1 MKLASVRELEIEIHG
16 RVQGLAFREM
26 TKRFASKNEIK
37 GFVANKDDGSVYL
50 IAQGEKNKL
59 GELLKWINSSPG
71 FSKVESLRYNWRNS
85 IKDYEGFEILRKEN
99 FFKEQARN
107 FLNLGKYLLNLKSKN
122 VPVHVAIIPDGN
134 RRWAK
139 EKGMSSEIG
148 HYKSASLTNIKSLVK
163 EADKL
168 GVRYLSVWGF
178 STENWKRSKQEIE
191 AIFGLVR
198 SALNELIE
206 DTQTNNIKI
215 RHIGRKDRL
224 PKNLLKAIIDAEKR
238 SEQNTGITLLVCL
251 DYGGREE
258 LVKAVNELV
267 KKGKKKISEEDILN
281 ELYTVGIPD
290 VDFII
295 RTSGERRV
303 SGFMPFQSVYAEL
316 YFTDK
321 YFPDFS
327 AEDLKKAIEDYS
339 KRKRRFGGS

>member
-1 MKLASVRELEIEIHG
+1 M
-16 RVQGLAFREM
+16 
-26 TKRFASKNEIK
+26 
-37 GFVANKDDGSVYL
+37 
-50 IAQGEKNKL
+50 
-59 GELLKWINSSPG
+59 
-71 FSKVESLRYNWRNS
+71 
-85 IKDYEGFEILRKEN
+85 
-99 FFKEQARN
+99 
-107 FLNLGKYLLNLKSKN
+107 
-122 VPVHVAIIPDGN
+122 
-134 RRWAK
+134 
-139 EKGMSSEIG
+139 
-148 HYKSASLTNIKSLVK
+148 
-163 EADKL
+163 
-168 GVRYLSVWGF
+168 
-178 STENWKRSKQEIE
+178 
-191 AIFGLVR
+191 R